1 MAGANFLGALSGVNY
16 KLVLGSFIGMILLVM
31 MYYFIAIRPKARATT
46 SARIG
51 REVKAVVI
59 DDSTGTLSTIR
70 FREIGNNVYGSIGGS
85 KPMFLVVPPGTKSY
99 RCGSDIC
106 YMAYGTDV
114 VLVPLDPTT
123 IGKISTLLST
133 DEMAKIKDEDVRK
146 LLRKMFELEDKKT
159 GTITISPDMK
169 ISMAFDIKHVIRELL
184 HKTLGG
190 AGLTIQHFFRSM
202 GNIEEFERYIRAMS
216 EYESKRFSWAWIVGV
231 VIFMLLIGV
240 AIVISVKGGAMGVH
254 KP

>member
-1 MAGANFLGALSGVNY
+1 MAGASFLGALSGVNY
-16 KLVLGSFIGMILLVM
+16 KLVLGSFVM
-31 MYYFIAIRPKARATT
+31 MIVLVLLYYYTSVKPRVKAMENT
-46 SARIG
+46 RIG
-51 REVKAVVI
+51 RMVKAVVI
-59 DDSTGTLSTIR
+59 DDSTGTLSTVR
-70 FREIGNNVYGSIGGS
+70 FREIGNNVYGSIGS
-85 KPMFLVVPPGTKSY
+85 SRPMFLVVPPGTKSY

-169 ISMAFDIKHVIRELL
+169 IGIVFDVKHVIRELL

-231 VIFMLLIGV
+231 VLFMLLIGV
-240 AIVISVKGGAMGVH
+240 AIVISVKSGAMGVH